1 MAEVDLEKME
11 CEMQDESHQLHQCVN
26 ATAAPT
32 VGALRCCRYEP
43 VALSCLGDIAHA
55 GCTGKLLATRP

>member
-1 MAEVDLEKME
+1 MLRPKRRAIFPGGSSYPLDSERGVAEVDLEKME

-32 VGALRCCRYEP
+32 VGALRSCRS
-43 VALSCLGDIAHA
+43 V
-55 GCTGKLLATRP
+55 